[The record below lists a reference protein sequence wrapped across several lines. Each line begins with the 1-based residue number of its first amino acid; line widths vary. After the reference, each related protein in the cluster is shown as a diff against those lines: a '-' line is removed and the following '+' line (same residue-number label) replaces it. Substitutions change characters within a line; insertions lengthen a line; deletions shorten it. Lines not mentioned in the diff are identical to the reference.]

1 MSTSNTQPTET
12 DTQRFSRTMRALFRV
27 PKAELEEQLAK
38 SDAEEPVRTSGAKKG
53 TPNWR
58 TKRKQQINEEPT
70 R

>member
-1 MSTSNTQPTET
+1 
-12 DTQRFSRTMRALFRV
+12 MRALFRV